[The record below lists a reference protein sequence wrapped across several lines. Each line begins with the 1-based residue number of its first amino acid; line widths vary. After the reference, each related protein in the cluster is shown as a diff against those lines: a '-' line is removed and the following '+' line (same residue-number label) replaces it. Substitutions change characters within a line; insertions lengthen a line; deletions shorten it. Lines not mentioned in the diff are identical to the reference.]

1 MIVFFLQAK
10 LGVKVVKIKQQVYV
24 NIFIY
29 YNINKWENQSMQQKT
44 IDALKKLEKMILN
57 GEVGVSGFLP
67 AERDLCRQLNVGR
80 GSLQAI
86 MQQLIKKNLV
96 YKVPGKGIKIL
107 NRNEESYWKKF
118 LVVIQGNTLNVTEQ
132 FELLRGVATA
142 ADERAAEIVLFFNH
156 NDFVDFRLNE
166 RLSDNNLDG
175 IVFIEKFIPRVQ
187 EVMKDSAIPYVV
199 ANYEVSG
206 DVPAIRVDYRQ
217 LGRNAGRYLVEHGHK
232 NIGFI
237 SNSLE
242 SYIYK
247 EMYSGLKGA
256 LAEDDLVLCK
266 ELSLEIDSALSIED
280 RKEAIY
286 NILKKFSGKG
296 AIFAGRDHIAKLIFE
311 CCEELNLRVPEDIS
325 VIGNDN
331 VSWSDASKLGLTSFE
346 QPVLETG
353 KLAINV
359 LCDAIENNTQV
370 QSKYLLSKLIER
382 TSVSK

>member
-1 MIVFFLQAK
+1 MH
-10 LGVKVVKIKQQVYV
+10 
-24 NIFIY
+24 
-29 YNINKWENQSMQQKT
+29 QKT
-44 IDALKKLEKMILN
+44 IDALNQLEKMILQ

-67 AERDLCRQLNVGR
+67 PERDLCRQLNIGR

-86 MQQLIKKNLV
+86 INQLVEKNLV
-96 YKVPGKGIKIL
+96 YKVPSKGIKIL
-107 NRNEESYWKKF
+107 NRNEESSWKKF

-132 FELLRGVATA
+132 FELVRGVATA

-156 NDFVDFRLNE
+156 NDFADLRLNE
-166 RLSDNNLDG
+166 RLLDHNLDG

-187 EVMKDSAIPYVV
+187 EVLKDSSVPYVV
-199 ANYEVSG
+199 ANYESAAL
-206 DVPAIRVDYRQ
+206 VPAIRVDYREV
-217 LGRNAGRYLVEHGHK
+217 GRKAGRYLVEKGYK

-256 LAEDDLVLCK
+256 LAEDDITPCK
-266 ELSLEIDSALSIED
+266 ELSLEMDSSLSQEQ

-286 NILKKFSGKG
+286 NLLKQNSPKG

-311 CCEELNLRVPEDIS
+311 CCEELNLRIPEDIAI
-325 VIGNDN
+325 IGNDN
-331 VSWSDASKLGLTSFE
+331 VSWSNADKAGLTSFE
-346 QPVLETG
+346 QPVFETG

-359 LCDAIENNTQV
+359 LCDAIENKTPV
-370 QSKYLLSKLIER
+370 ESKYLSSKLVER
-382 TSVSK
+382 SSV